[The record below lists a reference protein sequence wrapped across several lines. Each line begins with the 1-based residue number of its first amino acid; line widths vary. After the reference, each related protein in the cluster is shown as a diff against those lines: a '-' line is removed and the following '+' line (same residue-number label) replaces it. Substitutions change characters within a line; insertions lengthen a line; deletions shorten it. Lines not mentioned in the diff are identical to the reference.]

1 MKRFNSILFMAVLV
15 VMTGLT
21 WFVLFKN
28 QTTKNLEYDKY
39 VHMARRNMEKQ
50 IYVDAVAN
58 YKEALALT
66 PKDYN
71 LEMELAE
78 AYYLWGNEE
87 GFVTACNTAI
97 NIDATNSSA
106 YLKLA
111 KYYENLQKYHEALNV
126 VKSADKVLERQEIEQ
141 LFYDLKNKIVMKS
154 VGAKEITAW
163 RKVGT
168 VNYCTFQYENK
179 WGMLNSDAK
188 QSIRP
193 QYEYIGVYD
202 EVSKLIPVC
211 FNEEYYYI
219 DSDANRKLVGD
230 YDYTFLGSFGD
241 GYAPAQRDEKY
252 GYININFEEKNFEYD
267 FAGSFANGVAAVKQ
281 GEKWGLINKDFKMV
295 TEMKYDDIL
304 IDDNGFCSM
313 YGIIVAVDN
322 GKYIFLNTEGKR
334 TCEQQFDK
342 AKIASSNSGAIAV
355 QVEEKW
361 GFADINGNM
370 VIEAVYED
378 AYSFSLGLAAVKTIS
393 NWGYIDINK
402 NLIISDD
409 YMEARPFNSNGSAM
423 VKTGDIWDMI
433 VLCEYSD

>member
-1 MKRFNSILFMAVLV
+1 MKRLNSILFMVVLV
-15 VMTGLT
+15 IMTGLS

-28 QTTKNLEYDKY
+28 QATKNSQYDKY
-39 VHMARRNMEKQ
+39 IHMARRNMEKQ

-87 GFVTACNTAI
+87 GFITACNTAI
-97 NIDATNSSA
+97 SIDATNSYA

-111 KYYENLQKYHEALNV
+111 RYYESLQKYHEALKV
-126 VKSADKVLERQEIEQ
+126 VKSAEKVSDRQDIEQ
-141 LFYDLKNKIVMKS
+141 LFYNLKNTIVTKS

-163 RKVGT
+163 RKIGSA
-168 VNYCTFQYENK
+168 NYCTFQYEDK
-179 WGMLNSDAK
+179 WGMLNSSSK
-188 QSIRP
+188 QSIKA

-211 FNEEYYYI
+211 FNDEYYYI

-241 GYAPAQRDEKY
+241 GYAPAQRDGKY

-267 FAGSFANGVAAVKQ
+267 FAGCFSNGVAAVKQ
-281 GEKWGLINKDFKMV
+281 GEKWGLINKELKMI
-295 TEMKYDDIL
+295 TELKYDEIL
-304 IDDNGFCSM
+304 IDDNGFCAM

-322 GKYIFLNTEGKR
+322 GKYVFLNTEGKR
-334 TCEQQFDK
+334 TCEQEFDN

-355 QVEEKW
+355 QVGENW
-361 GFADINGNM
+361 GFADINGNL
-370 VIEAVYED
+370 VIEAKYKD
-378 AYSFSLGLAAVKTIS
+378 AYSFSLGLAAVKVTS
-393 NWGYIDINK
+393 NWGYIDINDK
-402 NLIISDD
+402 MVIPDN

-423 VKTGDIWDMI
+423 VQTGSIWDMI